1 MHHAPGPAEADFT
14 ALARQEASCALC
26 GRGGVAGRGGG
37 RCGYYSE
44 ILAGTSVTYYD
55 RLLDLGIPLVV
66 VATARSS
73 VRYSIIDHIPIIS
86 TVGNYLSPSKVAAR
100 IHTTM
105 MLPIPMNWLYGC
117 ESCTC

>member
-1 MHHAPGPAEADFT
+1 MRRGQPKPISLRW
-14 ALARQEASCALC
+14 LARKPPVPCA
-26 GRGGVAGRGGG
+26 VAAGWLAGGGG

-86 TVGNYLSPSKVAAR
+86 TVGNYLSPSK
-100 IHTTM
+100 
-105 MLPIPMNWLYGC
+105 
-117 ESCTC
+117 